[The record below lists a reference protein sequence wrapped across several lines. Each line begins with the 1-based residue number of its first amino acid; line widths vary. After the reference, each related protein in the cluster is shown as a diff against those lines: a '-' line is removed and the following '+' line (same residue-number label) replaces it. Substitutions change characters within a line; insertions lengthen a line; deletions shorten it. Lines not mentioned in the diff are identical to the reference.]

1 MIFTNNGVVYSRI
14 EFRSEEEVENVV
26 IDNFKLLFGD
36 YSILLPKRLIA
47 TSGGKGTIPDGIIIN
62 FEEELWYILEVERG
76 IHGTWEHIAPQVV
89 KQITAMQNRE
99 TKNKI
104 VDNCINEIKQKSG
117 FTDLLAEIDI
127 QAIGIHGRLN
137 RILKK
142 EPIVAL
148 PIDMIPNDLEEWAKS
163 LRVPVKIWLV
173 EKYSNLQGNI
183 LYHIPDIE
191 EHLTQAENGLSY
203 TEAELRSGN
212 LLEKVVKAG
221 FLHDGQR
228 VYMDYGKKGQAKTH
242 FDGVI
247 RVDGIEVDGT
257 VSSPSISSLRCI
269 QSVNPERTTS
279 NGWVTWKTEDGRLI
293 DDAYQRFKKSFR
305 EGGNGTC

>member
-62 FEEELWYILEVERG
+62 FEEDLWYILEVERG

-89 KQITAMQNRE
+89 KQITAMQNEE

-104 VDNCINEIKQKSG
+104 VDNCIREIGQRNG
-117 FTDLLAEIDI
+117 FTDLLAEINI
-127 QAIGIHGRLN
+127 QEIGIHGRLN
-137 RILKK
+137 GILKK

-148 PIDMIPNDLEEWAKS
+148 PIDMIPSDLEEWAKS

-173 EKYSNLQGNI
+173 EKYSDLQGNI

-191 EHLTQAENGLSY
+191 ERLSGEENGLSY
-203 TEAELRSGN
+203 TEEELRSGN

-221 FLHDGQR
+221 FLREGQR
-228 VYMDYGKKGQAKTH
+228 VYMEYGKKGQPKTH
-242 FDGVI
+242 FDGII

-279 NGWVTWKTEDGRLI
+279 NGWVTWKTEDGKLI
-293 DDAYQRFKKSFR
+293 DEAYQKFKESIR
-305 EGGNGTC
+305 EKGNTLS